1 MPTTPNV
8 QDAEAGNGFERRRRR
23 TREAIVDAAVD
34 LFQTHGVRE
43 TSVEEICD
51 RAEVSVRTFFNH
63 FETRAHLHDA
73 IAEERAQNVAAA
85 LDRLTDDTRPL
96 PDRLAAFLSA
106 MAGYLAER
114 PAYRDFVGEMLQR
127 HPARGDATVR
137 GGALSDAASRFLSTA
152 AERGELRSD
161 LPVASLAD
169 VVVGAVVVLVANWS
183 ADPTFDVRAEAVA
196 TAAVL
201 TSLCTGRP
209 PSTEQ
214 AEQADQPARPARPR
228 PNRRT
233 GARR

>member
-1 MPTTPNV
+1 MTTAAAVP
-8 QDAEAGNGFERRRRR
+8 DAEAVNGFERRRRR

-34 LFQTHGVRE
+34 LFQTQGVRE

-73 IAEERAQNVAAA
+73 IADERAQNVAAT
-85 LDRLTDDTRPL
+85 LDRLGDDTHAL
-96 PDRLAAFLSA
+96 PERIAAFLSA
-106 MAGYLAER
+106 MADYLAER

-137 GGALSDAASRFLSTA
+137 GGALSVAANRFLTTA
-152 AERGELRSD
+152 ADRGELRTD
-161 LPVASLAD
+161 LPIASLAD

-183 ADPTFDVRAEAVA
+183 ADPAFDVRTEADA
-196 TAAVL
+196 TATVL
-201 TSLCTGRP
+201 ATLCTGRP
-209 PSTEQ
+209 PS
-214 AEQADQPARPARPR
+214 PASRPR
-228 PNRRT
+228 TRPTRRP

>member
-1 MPTTPNV
+1 MSTAPTASTVPDV
-8 QDAEAGNGFERRRRR
+8 EAVNGFERRRRR
-23 TREAIVDAAVD
+23 TRESIVDAAVD
-34 LFQTHGVRE
+34 LFQTQGVRE

-85 LDRLTDDTRPL
+85 LDRLADDGRPF
-96 PDRLAAFLSA
+96 PEALAAFLSA
-106 MAGYLAER
+106 MADYLAER

-137 GGALSDAASRFLSTA
+137 GGALSVATDRFLATA
-152 AERGELRSD
+152 ADRGELRTD

-169 VVVGAVVVLVANWS
+169 VVAGAVVVLVANWS
-183 ADPTFDVRAEAVA
+183 ADPAFDVRAEAGA

-201 TSLCTGRP
+201 TSLCTGRA
-209 PSTEQ
+209 PSP
-214 AEQADQPARPARPR
+214 DPSNRPARPR
-228 PNRRT
+228 PTRRP

>member
-1 MPTTPNV
+1 MVTTATTSATTAH
-8 QDAEAGNGFERRRRR
+8 DAEVVNGFERRRRR
-23 TREAIVDAAVD
+23 TRGAIVDAAVD
-34 LFQTHGVRE
+34 LFQTQGVRD
-43 TSVEEICD
+43 TSVEQICD

-85 LDRLTDDTRPL
+85 LDRLTGDERPL
-96 PDRLAAFLSA
+96 PDRLTAFLSA
-106 MAGYLAER
+106 MADYLAER

-137 GGALSDAASRFLSTA
+137 GGALSIAAHRFLAEA
-152 AERGELRSD
+152 ADRGEVRTD

-183 ADPTFDVRAEAVA
+183 ADPAFGVRAEATA
-196 TAAVL
+196 TATVL
-201 TSLCTGRP
+201 AALCTGRP
-209 PSTEQ
+209 ASPGSP
-214 AEQADQPARPARPR
+214 DRPARPR
-228 PNRRT
+228 PTRRT